1 MTSCLKMVLKSWD
14 LYLSELIYFSHFNM
28 RHPVSCKIFQN
39 VLKIL
44 RMNPK
49 SAHCALEEDRKNNAR
64 ADRARAKSI
73 TSDTADTLDW
83 AVYFVYKCIRIFLA
97 KCIRIPNTSS
107 THFITSL
114 HCTRTSTTTHDVR
127 AFQDLY
133 SIWYYGSRSSTS

>member
-1 MTSCLKMVLKSWD
+1 
-14 LYLSELIYFSHFNM
+14 M
-28 RHPVSCKIFQN
+28 RHPVSCKIFQIKYN

-44 RMNPK
+44 RLNPK

-97 KCIRIPNTSS
+97 KCIRIR
-107 THFITSL
+107 HLHISL
-114 HCTRTSTTTHDVR
+114 HHCIVLGQVHMTLERFRTFIPFGTM
-127 AFQDLY
+127 AAEAALA
-133 SIWYYGSRSSTS
+133 STSEES

>member
-1 MTSCLKMVLKSWD
+1 
-14 LYLSELIYFSHFNM
+14 M

-39 VLKIL
+39 V

-83 AVYFVYKCIRIFLA
+83 AV
-97 KCIRIPNTSS
+97 
-107 THFITSL
+107 
-114 HCTRTSTTTHDVR
+114 
-127 AFQDLY
+127 
-133 SIWYYGSRSSTS
+133 